1 MHCRN
6 NLTTTSVVS
15 SFSKII
21 ILSSFLLLN
30 VSAFTTNYPL
40 TTSTL
45 SLHQPQSISKLLLV
59 KEQHKP
65 TQTVLSERRPTF
77 SRSIILHAE
86 IPNDD
91 SSISSTTTSE
101 GEKEEEKVPYPIDVR
116 KKINIWIQ
124 YHVSFKFL
132 LIGAPLHLNFIGCW
146 N

>member
-30 VSAFTTNYPL
+30 VSAFTSNSPL

-65 TQTVLSERRPTF
+65 IQTGLSERRPTF
-77 SRSIILHAE
+77 SCSIILHAE

-116 KKINIWIQ
+116 KK
-124 YHVSFKFL
+124 
-132 LIGAPLHLNFIGCW
+132 LIYEYNTMYHLNFY
-146 N
+146 